1 MKAAISDGLAAV
13 QLAQRGKDFTQ
24 LETHSFR
31 KSWAGKKRLAASHGE
46 IANAVAF
53 RLPDKPLV
61 FIRPSS
67 AVFFSICTRFC
78 PKCLSRS
85 DASGVNWQI
94 DGDKTRHWLD
104 GQRNT
109 AALVSQRW
117 NIYLITP
124 IRVHSVWF
132 LKRFKKCGCCFWLDG
147 FSLSVLT
154 LMRIHTYTHTCLKYR
169 FPHFTLILEANS
181 IHTYTYSHTTNL
193 CGKKQ
198 KNSLVTDCSI
208 HVILELSPAASLVF
222 GEVLFYFKKNCLFSR
237 IFGHVS
243 HRSEWQL
250 VKIDFRSI
258 FNRRCTEA
266 DYQTWH
272 LHNQV
277 CVTSSAKGEKKKP
290 VCIVFVFNPQNYQ

>member
-13 QLAQRGKDFTQ
+13 QLAQRQKDFTQ

-31 KSWAGKKRLAASHGE
+31 KGWAGKKRLAASHGE

-78 PKCLSRS
+78 RKCLSRL

-94 DGDKTRHWLD
+94 DGDKTHHWLD

-109 AALVSQRW
+109 AALVSQWW

-132 LKRFKKCGCCFWLDG
+132 VKRFKECGYCLWWIFFVG
-147 FSLSVLT
+147 FDS
-154 LMRIHTYTHTCLKYR
+154 HTYTH
-169 FPHFTLILEANS
+169 
-181 IHTYTYSHTTNL
+181 IHTHTF
-193 CGKKQ
+193 K
-198 KNSLVTDCSI
+198 
-208 HVILELSPAASLVF
+208 
-222 GEVLFYFKKNCLFSR
+222 VLISTLP
-237 IFGHVS
+237 
-243 HRSEWQL
+243 
-250 VKIDFRSI
+250 
-258 FNRRCTEA
+258 FNI
-266 DYQTWH
+266 
-272 LHNQV
+272 
-277 CVTSSAKGEKKKP
+277 GG
-290 VCIVFVFNPQNYQ
+290 